1 MGVAGDGWEIE
12 AGKRNKKKG
21 KGKAPRAGKGFA
33 TLVFFLFCVFS
44 LNGSSFYANSF
55 VSLLRPGVDPRNTL
69 CAFKP
74 FIFLCLFSS
83 CALLPAENSIFTN
96 HLRMVTNARCVFSIE
111 LGYFQ

>member
-1 MGVAGDGWEIE
+1 MTDGKSRPAKEI
-12 AGKRNKKKG
+12 KKKE
-21 KGKAPRAGKGFA
+21 KERH
-33 TLVFFLFCVFS
+33 LVQERDLQRWCFLFLCVLF
-44 LNGSSFYANSF
+44 NGSSFYANSF

>member
-12 AGKRNKKKG
+12 AGKRKKNKKEK
-21 KGKAPRAGKGFA
+21 KERH
-33 TLVFFLFCVFS
+33 LVQERDLQRWWFFFFCVFS

-96 HLRMVTNARCVFSIE
+96 HLRMVTNARCVF
-111 LGYFQ
+111 